1 MKKSLIAAA
10 VFATASLGTS
20 AVMAQTIGNSPQA
33 PDLTDGSGFFG
44 DAFAMDNSGASFT
57 DRFTFTVPTAQAGSP
72 GTTLNAIVSS
82 ITGAPDT
89 GLDITGLSLYSSTGN
104 TLVAAGTA
112 LQSGAID
119 VWTVTSSGLEAG
131 NYYLQVSGNLN
142 SSGSAAF
149 GGALSMT
156 TPVPE
161 PETYGLMLGG
171 LGVLGFLARRRNGG
185 KPA

>member
-1 MKKSLIAAA
+1 MKKSLIAAL
-10 VFATASLGTS
+10 VLATASFGTS
-20 AVMAQTIGNSPQA
+20 ALAQTIGNSPQA

-44 DAFAMDNSGASFT
+44 DAFADDNGGATFT
-57 DRFTFTVPTAQAGSP
+57 DRFTFTVPTAQDGSP

-82 ITGAPDT
+82 ISGSADT
-89 GLDITGLSLYSSTGN
+89 GLDITGLSLYSTTGN
-104 TLVAAGTA
+104 TLVTAGNA

-131 NYYLQVSGNLN
+131 SYYLQVSGNLN
-142 SSGSAAF
+142 SDQSAAF
-149 GGALSMT
+149 GGAVSMT

-171 LGVLGFLARRRNGG
+171 LGVLGFLARRRKGG
-185 KPA
+185 KQG

>member
-10 VFATASLGTS
+10 LFATASFGSS
-20 AVMAQTIGNSPQA
+20 AIAQSIGNSPQA

-44 DAFAMDNSGASFT
+44 DAFADNNSGASFT

-72 GTTLNAIVSS
+72 GSIVNAIVSS
-82 ITGAPDT
+82 ISGTADT
-89 GLDITGLSLYSSTGN
+89 GLDITGLSLYSATGN
-104 TLVAAGTA
+104 TLVTAGNA

-119 VWTVTSSGLEAG
+119 VWTVTSSGLDAG
-131 NYYLQVSGNLN
+131 SYYLQVSGNLN
-142 SSGSAAF
+142 SNQSAAF
-149 GGALSMT
+149 GGAVSLT

-171 LGVLGFLARRRNGG
+171 LGVLGFLARRRRTG
-185 KPA
+185 KQA

>member
-10 VFATASLGTS
+10 FAIASFGSS
-20 AVMAQTIGNSPQA
+20 AMAQTIGNSPQA

-44 DAFAMDNSGASFT
+44 DAFAANNSGATFT

-82 ITGAPDT
+82 ISGTADT
-89 GLDITGLSLYSSTGN
+89 GLDITDLSLYSTTGN
-104 TLVAAGTA
+104 TLVTAGNS
-112 LQSGAID
+112 LQSGVID
-119 VWTVTSSGLEAG
+119 VWTVTSSGLDAG
-131 NYYLQVSGNLN
+131 SYYLQVSGNLN
-142 SSGSAAF
+142 STQSAAF
-149 GGALSMT
+149 GGAVTLT

-171 LGVLGFLARRRNGG
+171 LGVLGFLARRRRTG
-185 KPA
+185 KQA